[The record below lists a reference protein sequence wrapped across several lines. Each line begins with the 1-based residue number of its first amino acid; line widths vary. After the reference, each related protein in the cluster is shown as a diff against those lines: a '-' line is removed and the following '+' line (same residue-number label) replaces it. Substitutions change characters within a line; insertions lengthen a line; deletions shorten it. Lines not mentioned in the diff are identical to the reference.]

1 MNATRKFAVEI
12 TTQVMLALGVGLS
25 VSVVLAGATLLLA
38 A

>member
-1 MNATRKFAVEI
+1 MTTTRNIAVEI
-12 TTQVMLALGVGLS
+12 AAQVVLALAVGFF